1 MSALHGTK
9 TQFYIPDKLS
19 GTYDIDCVEEHGN
32 EKPSLSQG
40 HMEVPSGI
48 GDRLPHQQHNSTPKH
63 LLLQG
68 VTIPSQRRY
77 VYYYSHLLR
86 NNLDYK
92 PVALLFHKMVFETVP
107 MFTGGTCSKF

>member
-1 MSALHGTK
+1 MGIAFHISSI
-9 TQFYIPDKLS
+9 IP
-19 GTYDIDCVEEHGN
+19 
-32 EKPSLSQG
+32 PPPQ
-40 HMEVPSGI
+40 
-48 GDRLPHQQHNSTPKH
+48 KH

-107 MFTGGTCSKF
+107 MFTGGTCSKFDSFSSTYLSLSPSI